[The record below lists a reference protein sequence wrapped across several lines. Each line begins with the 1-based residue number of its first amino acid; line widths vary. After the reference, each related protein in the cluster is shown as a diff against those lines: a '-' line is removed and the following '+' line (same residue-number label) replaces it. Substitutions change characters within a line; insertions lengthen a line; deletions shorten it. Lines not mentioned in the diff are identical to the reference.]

1 MFMKTIYLFLSAC
14 CCLVLGACTAPEPT
28 TQNNGIMGKW
38 RLVEE
43 LGDPGDGS
51 GTFQPVA
58 KGAERILVFERGGS
72 FREIR
77 GPIYSSNNVY
87 DTYELLE
94 DNKIRLTSEAQE
106 NRPPMIWTYYELT
119 PHSVT
124 IGFSCIEA
132 CLGKFVAV
140 P

>member
-1 MFMKTIYLFLSAC
+1 MKTIYLFLSAC

-77 GPIYSSNNVY
+77 GAFIRRPTSTIPMNSSRI
-87 DTYELLE
+87 
-94 DNKIRLTSEAQE
+94 IR
-106 NRPPMIWTYYELT
+106 
-119 PHSVT
+119 
-124 IGFSCIEA
+124 
-132 CLGKFVAV
+132 
-140 P
+140 

>member
-1 MFMKTIYLFLSAC
+1 MKTIYLFLSAC

-58 KGAERILVFERGGS
+58 KGAERILVLKEEVAFVK
-72 FREIR
+72 FADPFIR
-77 GPIYSSNNVY
+77 RPTSTIPMNSSRI
-87 DTYELLE
+87 
-94 DNKIRLTSEAQE
+94 IR
-106 NRPPMIWTYYELT
+106 
-119 PHSVT
+119 
-124 IGFSCIEA
+124 
-132 CLGKFVAV
+132 
-140 P
+140 